1 MEKDFQFEN
10 IQEDEAKREFEVSFS
25 VDQQAFKE
33 NDFIINQRE
42 NILQQEN

>member
-1 MEKDFQFEN
+1 MEKDSQFEN
-10 IQEDEAKREFEVSFS
+10 IQEDEAKKEFEVSFS

-33 NDFIINQRE
+33 NYYTTNQQE

>member
-25 VDQQAFKE
+25 LDQQAFKE
-33 NDFIINQRE
+33 NDFTTNQKQ
-42 NILQQEN
+42 NILQQEH